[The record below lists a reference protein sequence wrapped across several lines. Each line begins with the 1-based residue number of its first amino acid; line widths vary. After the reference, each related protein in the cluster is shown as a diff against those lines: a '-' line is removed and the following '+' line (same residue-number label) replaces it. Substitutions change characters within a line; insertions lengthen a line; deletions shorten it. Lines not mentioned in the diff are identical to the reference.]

1 MDGGAILFQLGNP
14 WYDRDM
20 AQRALFGGLVID
32 EEGEPVAVKQI
43 GDEAFYVIN
52 DDGFLRHVESEKVD
66 RQVLEQMRELIQGHE
81 DLISQGTMKMIGQDD
96 IFTKAMIESSLR
108 DLDAQFDRLIAA
120 GLPEEG
126 RAWLGMLGFQVVVNV
141 HGDVLR
147 VEQPGGPDEPPE

>member
-1 MDGGAILFQLGNP
+1 
-14 WYDRDM
+14 M

-32 EEGEPVAVKQI
+32 EQGAPVGVTQV

-52 DDGFLRHVESEKVD
+52 DEGFLRHVESEKVD

-81 DLISQGTMKMIGQDD
+81 ELISQGTMKMIGQED
-96 IFTKAMIESSLR
+96 IFTKAMIESSLH
-108 DLDAQFDRLIAA
+108 DLDAQFNRLIVA

-141 HGDVLR
+141 HGDVVR
-147 VEQPGGPDEPPE
+147 VEQPSGPEEPPE

>member
-1 MDGGAILFQLGNP
+1 
-14 WYDRDM
+14 M
-20 AQRALFGGLVID
+20 AKRALFGGLVID
-32 EEGEPVAVKQI
+32 EEGAPVSVAHV

-81 DLISQGTMKMIGQDD
+81 ELISQGTMKMIGQED

-108 DLDAQFDRLIAA
+108 DLDAQFDRLIEA

-141 HGDVLR
+141 HGEVVR
-147 VEQPGGPDEPPE
+147 VEQPSGPEEPPE

>member
-1 MDGGAILFQLGNP
+1 
-14 WYDRDM
+14 M

-32 EEGEPVAVKQI
+32 EEGEPVDVTQV

-52 DDGFLRHVESEKVD
+52 DDGFLRHVESEKID

-108 DLDAQFDRLIAA
+108 DLDAQFDRLINT
-120 GLPEEG
+120 GLPVEG

-147 VEQPGGPDEPPE
+147 VEQPGGPEEPPE